1 MLDQILN
8 FVKEQTSQQVSA
20 DHGLDDQQ
28 QNGIFEV
35 AQNSVTDSL
44 KGQAMSGNLSGLL
57 DLFNGNADTDHNTN
71 PVAGGMMQQVISGL
85 MNKFGFDESKAGGIA
100 NQIVPAIVKR
110 FASPETGN
118 ASDAGD
124 LIKKIGLDGDNG
136 IMDVVKNFTGGGNS
150 GGNIM
155 DTVKGLFDNK

>member
-8 FVKEQTSQQVSA
+8 FVKEQTANNVTA
-20 DHGLDDQQ
+20 DHGLDEQQ
-28 QNGIFEV
+28 KDGVFEV

-44 KGQAMSGNLSGLL
+44 KGQAMSGNLSGLM
-57 DLFNGNADTDHNTN
+57 DLFNGNADTDHNSN
-71 PVAGGMMQQVISGL
+71 PVAGGMMQNLVSGL

-118 ASDAGD
+118 ATDAGD
-124 LIKKIGLDGDNG
+124 LVKKIGLDGDNG
-136 IMDVVKNFTGGGNS
+136 IMDIVSKFTGGGN
-150 GGNIM
+150 GGGGIM
-155 DTVKGLFDNK
+155 DTVKGLFDGK

>member
-8 FVKEQTSQQVSA
+8 FVKEQTVNNVTA

-28 QNGIFEV
+28 KDGVFEV

-44 KGQAMSGNLSGLL
+44 KGQALSGNLGGLM
-57 DLFNGNADTDHNTN
+57 DLFNGNADTDTN
-71 PVAGGMMQQVISGL
+71 SKPVAGGMMQNVVAGL
-85 MNKFGFDESKAGGIA
+85 MDKLGFDESKAGGIA

-110 FASPETGN
+110 FASPDTGSATD
-118 ASDAGD
+118 ASD

-136 IMDVVKNFTGGGNS
+136 IMDIVKNFSGGGNS
-150 GGNIM
+150 GGNLM